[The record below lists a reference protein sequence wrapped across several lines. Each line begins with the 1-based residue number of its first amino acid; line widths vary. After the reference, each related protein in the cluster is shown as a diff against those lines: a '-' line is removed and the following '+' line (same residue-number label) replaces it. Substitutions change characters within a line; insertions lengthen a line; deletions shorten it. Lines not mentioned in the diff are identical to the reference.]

1 MLISSRQSFLIGQL
15 YSTSRMRCCQPVAFS
30 IHGCDNSKCVCAL
43 GYCKEVQS
51 CALTPSHRLC
61 ATEVTAQLLHTHP
74 FPATPFAQQHV
85 SGGRFTTIGP
95 CMNSRIFSQ
104 SHVQGMIRS
113 RKLLALVVL
122 LATAAFSLFLLRNPK
137 TLQESPA
144 SILHGHHAHEENQP
158 LLPASSL
165 LHPIHQLVG
174 EAEGDFQTVRARQ
187 SRSLSDAV
195 AEYRRRYKLPPPPN
209 FDVWYNFAKKRGVEL
224 IDEYDTIYH
233 QLLPFWALEPAVI
246 RERTRE
252 AIGFDN
258 ALIAVMIRNG
268 KVTKIEG
275 GGDMYEWHREA
286 TPIMLKNFLKY
297 LPDMDLPFNI
307 HDEPRVVMQH
317 DDLLHH
323 VKVAKDDNMPKAY
336 NNQALRNTWSPRPE
350 DLGEGVRIKEYKTTR
365 FNRFAHQPTWS
376 ESRLSCSPD
385 SSARVCLNDSCPDN
399 TKAYSNLPL
408 GFIHNTTAFSDIC
421 NSPSM
426 EKSFGFFDR
435 PNAFD
440 VTHEL
445 FPIFSQS
452 KISSF
457 QDILYPSPWYFM
469 GRVKYE
475 PERDKPWEEKAATMY
490 WRGSTTGGFSR
501 DGGWRRQ
508 HRQRFLTKIQPLN
521 TARILEL
528 DNSTT
533 TETVWRTKEI
543 SVQDVA
549 HYFDV
554 KFTYIGQCDPG
565 DCDAQQEYFGT
576 VEPVNMFDALAS
588 KFLLDIDGNA
598 FSGRYYAWLL
608 SKSLVYKLA
617 VFREW
622 HDEWLRPWV
631 HYVPLGL
638 LGDEYAESVRYFDQE
653 ESGKVEGKKIA
664 EQGKDWAQKV
674 LRNEDLEVWYFRLLL
689 E

>member
-1 MLISSRQSFLIGQL
+1 
-15 YSTSRMRCCQPVAFS
+15 
-30 IHGCDNSKCVCAL
+30 
-43 GYCKEVQS
+43 
-51 CALTPSHRLC
+51 
-61 ATEVTAQLLHTHP
+61 
-74 FPATPFAQQHV
+74 
-85 SGGRFTTIGP
+85 
-95 CMNSRIFSQ
+95 
-104 SHVQGMIRS
+104 MIRS
-113 RKLLALVVL
+113 RKLLALIL
-122 LATAAFSLFLLRNPK
+122 LVGTAALTLYLLQSPGQIQTLEESTASL
-137 TLQESPA
+137 LQ
-144 SILHGHHAHEENQP
+144 GHHAHEENQP

-165 LHPIHQLVG
+165 LHPIHQLVAQS
-174 EAEGDFQTVRARQ
+174 ESDLQTLRARQ

-195 AEYRRRYKLPPPPN
+195 AEYRRRYKLPPPPH
-209 FDVWYNFAKKRGVEL
+209 FDKWYNFAKKRGVEL

-258 ALIAVMIRNG
+258 ALIAVMIRSG

-275 GGDMYEWHREA
+275 GGDMYEWHRDA
-286 TPIMLKNFLKY
+286 TPIMLKDFIKY
-297 LPDMDLPFNI
+297 LPDMDLAFNI

-323 VKVAKDDNMPKAY
+323 VQVAQNENMPKAY
-336 NNQALRNTWSPRPE
+336 NAQTLKNEWSPRAE
-350 DLGEGVRIKEYKTTR
+350 DLGEGIRIKEYKTTR

-376 ESRLSCSPD
+376 NSRISCSPE
-385 SSARVCLNDSCPDN
+385 SAARICLNDSCPDN
-399 TKAYSNLPL
+399 VTAYSDLPL
-408 GFIHNTTAFSDIC
+408 GFIRNTTAFSDIC

-440 VTHEL
+440 VTHDL

-457 QDILYPSPWYFM
+457 QDILYPSPWYFV
-469 GRVKYE
+469 GRVKYQ
-475 PERDKPWEEKAATMY
+475 PERDMSWEEKVPTMY

-521 TARILEL
+521 TAKVLEL
-528 DNSTT
+528 DTNSSA
-533 TETVWRTKEI
+533 EDSLWREKTI
-543 SVQDVA
+543 SAADMA

-565 DCDAQQEYFGT
+565 DCDAQREYFGT
-576 VEPVNMFDALAS
+576 VEPVDMFDALAS
-588 KFLLDIDGNA
+588 RFLLDIDGNA

-631 HYVPLGL
+631 HYIPLGL
-638 LGDEYAESVRYFDQE
+638 IGDEYAESVRYFDQE
-653 ESGKVEGKKIA
+653 EAGKVEGKRIA
-664 EQGKDWAQKV
+664 EQGRSWAQNV

-689 E
+689 EYGRLIDDNRHNIGFSL

>member
-1 MLISSRQSFLIGQL
+1 MNR
-15 YSTSRMRCCQPVAFS
+15 S
-30 IHGCDNSKCVCAL
+30 IL
-43 GYCKEVQS
+43 
-51 CALTPSHRLC
+51 
-61 ATEVTAQLLHTHP
+61 
-74 FPATPFAQQHV
+74 
-85 SGGRFTTIGP
+85 
-95 CMNSRIFSQ
+95 SQ

-113 RKLLALVVL
+113 RKILFLVVL
-122 LATAAFSLFLLRNPK
+122 IAITAFTTLLLRRPQAFEESAASLFY
-137 TLQESPA
+137 
-144 SILHGHHAHEENQP
+144 GHHAHEENQP

-165 LHPIHQLVG
+165 LHPIHQLVS

-195 AEYRRRYKLPPPPN
+195 AEYRRRYKLPPPPH
-209 FDVWYNFAKKRGVEL
+209 FDKWYAFAKKRGVEL

-233 QLLPFWALEPAVI
+233 QLLPFWALEPALI

-252 AIGFDN
+252 AVGFDN
-258 ALIAVMIRNG
+258 ALIAVTIRDG
-268 KVTKIEG
+268 KVVTVQG
-275 GGDMYEWHREA
+275 GGDMYQWHRDA
-286 TPIMLKNFLKY
+286 TPVMLQEFVQY
-297 LPDMDLPFNI
+297 LPDMDLAFNI
-307 HDEPRVVMQH
+307 HDEPRVVLQH

-323 VKVAKDDNMPKAY
+323 VQVATDENMPKAY
-336 NNQALRNTWSPRPE
+336 GSQSLNNKWSPRPA
-350 DLGEGVRIKEYKTTR
+350 DLGEGIRIKEYKTTR
-365 FNRFAHQPTWS
+365 FNKYAHQPTWS
-376 ESRLSCSPD
+376 ESRLSCPLDSP
-385 SSARVCLNDSCPDN
+385 ARACLDDACPDN
-399 TKAYSNLPL
+399 TTTYSGLPL
-408 GFIHNTTAFSDIC
+408 GIVRNTTAFSDIC

-426 EKSFGFFDR
+426 ERSFGFFDR

-440 VTHEL
+440 VTHQL

-475 PERDKPWEEKAATMY
+475 KERDMPWEEKAPTMY

-508 HRQRFLTKIQPLN
+508 HRQRFLTKIQPTH
-521 TARILEL
+521 TAKVLIL
-528 DNSTT
+528 DNSSSTDT
-533 TETVWRTKEI
+533 MWTERQFSMQEV
-543 SVQDVA
+543 S

-554 KFTYIGQCDPG
+554 KFTHIGQCDPG
-565 DCDAQQEYFGT
+565 DCDAQREYFGT
-576 VEPVNMFDALAS
+576 VEPVNMFDAFGS
-588 KFLLDIDGNA
+588 RYLLDIDGNA

-608 SKSLVYKLA
+608 SNSLVYKLA

-631 HYVPLGL
+631 HYVPLSL
-638 LGDEYAESVRYFDQE
+638 IGDEYVEAVRYFDQE
-653 ESGKVEGKKIA
+653 QSGKVEGKRIA
-664 EQGKDWAQKV
+664 TRGREWAQKV

>member
-1 MLISSRQSFLIGQL
+1 MNLGSS
-15 YSTSRMRCCQPVAFS
+15 P
-30 IHGCDNSKCVCAL
+30 
-43 GYCKEVQS
+43 
-51 CALTPSHRLC
+51 
-61 ATEVTAQLLHTHP
+61 
-74 FPATPFAQQHV
+74 QHV
-85 SGGRFTTIGP
+85 RGG
-95 CMNSRIFSQ
+95 ML
-104 SHVQGMIRS
+104 RS
-113 RKLLALVVL
+113 RKVIALIVL
-122 LATAAFSLFLLRNPK
+122 LLTAICTLYLLRSPQQIRNLEESAASL
-137 TLQESPA
+137 LQD
-144 SILHGHHAHEENQP
+144 HHAHEENAP

-165 LHPIHQLVG
+165 LHPIHQLVS
-174 EAEGDFQTVRARQ
+174 EAESDFQTLRARQ
-187 SRSLSDAV
+187 SRSLGDAV
-195 AEYRRRYKLPPPPN
+195 AEYRRRYKIPPPPH
-209 FDVWYNFAKKRGVEL
+209 FDQWYRFAKKRGVEL
-224 IDEYDTIYH
+224 IDEYDTIYY

-258 ALIAVMIRNG
+258 ALIAVIIRNG
-268 KVTKIEG
+268 QVTKIEG
-275 GGDMYEWHREA
+275 GGDMYAWHREA
-286 TPIMLKNFLKY
+286 TPVMLKDFIKY
-297 LPDMDLPFNI
+297 LPDMDLAYNI

-317 DDLLHH
+317 DDLDHH
-323 VKVAKDDNMPKAY
+323 VRVAQTETMPRAY
-336 NNQALRNTWSPRPE
+336 NAPSLKNDWSPPAE
-350 DLGEGVRIKEYKTTR
+350 DLGEGIRIKEYKTTR
-365 FNRFAHQPTWS
+365 FNRFAHQPTWTI
-376 ESRLSCSPD
+376 SRISCPPD
-385 SSARVCLNDSCPDN
+385 SAARSCINDDCADN
-399 TKAYSNLPL
+399 ITAYSDLPL
-408 GFIHNTTAFSDIC
+408 GFISNATAFNDIC

-440 VTHEL
+440 VTHDL

-469 GRVKYE
+469 GRVKYD
-475 PERDKPWEEKAATMY
+475 PERDMPWEDKNPTMY

-508 HRQRFLTKIQPLN
+508 HRQKFLTKVQPLN
-521 TARILEL
+521 SAKILEL
-528 DNSTT
+528 DNNSTT
-533 TETVWRTKEI
+533 KESLWKEKTVGMAEMAK
-543 SVQDVA
+543 
-549 HYFDV
+549 YFDV

-565 DCDAQQEYFGT
+565 DCHAQREYFGT

-588 KFLLDIDGNA
+588 RYLLDIDGNA

-622 HDEWLRPWV
+622 HDEWLSAWV

-638 LGDEYAESVRYFDQE
+638 VGEEYAESVRYFDQE
-653 ESGKVEGKKIA
+653 ESGKVEGKRIA
-664 EQGKDWAQKV
+664 LQGREWAQKV

>member
-1 MLISSRQSFLIGQL
+1 MN
-15 YSTSRMRCCQPVAFS
+15 PS
-30 IHGCDNSKCVCAL
+30 I
-43 GYCKEVQS
+43 
-51 CALTPSHRLC
+51 P
-61 ATEVTAQLLHTHP
+61 
-74 FPATPFAQQHV
+74 
-85 SGGRFTTIGP
+85 GR
-95 CMNSRIFSQ
+95 
-104 SHVQGMIRS
+104 SHVRGMIRS
-113 RKLLALVVL
+113 RKLFGL
-122 LATAAFSLFLLRNPK
+122 LFLIAVAAFTTLLLRQRAGVDAINDS
-137 TLQESPA
+137 L
-144 SILHGHHAHEENQP
+144 LRGHHAHEENQA
-158 LLPASSL
+158 LLPASSR
-165 LHPIHQLVG
+165 LHPIHQLITK
-174 EAEGDFQTVRARQ
+174 AEGDFQTVRARQ

-195 AEYRRRYKLPPPPN
+195 AEYRRRYKLPPPPH
-209 FDVWYNFAKKRGVEL
+209 FDKWYNFAKKRGVEL

-233 QLLPFWALEPAVI
+233 LLLPFWALEPAVI

-252 AIGFDN
+252 VIGFDN
-258 ALIAVMIRNG
+258 ALIAVMIRG
-268 KVTKIEG
+268 GQVTKMEG
-275 GGDMYEWHREA
+275 GGDMYQWHREA
-286 TPIMLKNFLKY
+286 TPIMLEEFIQF
-297 LPDMDLPFNI
+297 LPDMDLAFNI

-323 VKVAKDDNMPKAY
+323 VSVAKDQNMPRAY
-336 NNQALRNTWSPRPE
+336 NAPALKNSFSPPPS
-350 DLGEGVRIKEYKTTR
+350 DLGEGIRIKEYKTTR

-376 ESRLSCSPD
+376 DSRLSCPLDSP
-385 SSARVCLNDSCPDN
+385 ARACLNDSCPDN
-399 TKAYSNLPL
+399 TTSYSGLPL
-408 GFIHNTTAFSDIC
+408 GFIQNTTAFSDIC
-421 NSPSM
+421 QSPSM
-426 EKSFGFFDR
+426 ERTFGFFDR

-457 QDILYPSPWYFM
+457 QDILYPSPWYYM

-475 PERDKPWEEKAATMY
+475 KERDMDWEEKAPNMY

-521 TARILEL
+521 QAKVLIY
-528 DNSTT
+528 DNSTDSG
-533 TETVWRTKEI
+533 VWREQETNLR
-543 SVQDVA
+543 DMA
-549 HYFDV
+549 RYFDV

-565 DCDAQQEYFGT
+565 DCDAQREYFGT

-588 KFLLDIDGNA
+588 RYLLDIDGNA

-638 LGDEYAESVRYFDQE
+638 AGDEYVESVRYFDQE
-653 ESGKVEGKKIA
+653 ESGRTEAKRLA
-664 EQGKDWAQKV
+664 EAGREWAQKA